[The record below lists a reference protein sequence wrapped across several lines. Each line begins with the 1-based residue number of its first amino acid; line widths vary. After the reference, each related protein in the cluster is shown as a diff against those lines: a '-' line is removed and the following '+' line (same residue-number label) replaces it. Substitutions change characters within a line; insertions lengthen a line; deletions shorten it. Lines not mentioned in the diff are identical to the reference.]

1 MYSAIILNLKLLF
14 VDSTAQSVLC
24 QPIVQSNGE
33 LVGKLCTITLVVVVV
48 VVAVV
53 VVVVVVVVVC
63 LVNWWHALISIIYTL
78 IFKGVIELCR
88 RLGHEAFGE
97 EDDEVIYWFKFCNP
111 PFKLSIV
118 FNVLL
123 VHALVKVKH

>member
-1 MYSAIILNLKLLF
+1 MCRAIILNLKLLF

-48 VVAVV
+48 VV
-53 VVVVVVVVVC
+53 VVC
-63 LVNWWHALISIIYTL
+63 LVNWWHALISIIYIL

-118 FNVLL
+118 FNLLL
-123 VHALVKVKH
+123 VHALIKVKH

>member
-1 MYSAIILNLKLLF
+1 MKLLF

-53 VVVVVVVVVC
+53 VVVC
-63 LVNWWHALISIIYTL
+63 LVNWWHALISIIYT
-78 IFKGVIELCR
+78 FKGVIELCR

-118 FNVLL
+118 FNLLL

>member
-1 MYSAIILNLKLLF
+1 MA
-14 VDSTAQSVLC
+14 VAVA
-24 QPIVQSNGE
+24 
-33 LVGKLCTITLVVVVV
+33 
-48 VVAVV
+48 VAVV
-53 VVVVVVVVVC
+53 VVLVLC

-97 EDDEVIYWFKFCNP
+97 EDDEVICWFKFCNP
-111 PFKLSIV
+111 PFKFSVV